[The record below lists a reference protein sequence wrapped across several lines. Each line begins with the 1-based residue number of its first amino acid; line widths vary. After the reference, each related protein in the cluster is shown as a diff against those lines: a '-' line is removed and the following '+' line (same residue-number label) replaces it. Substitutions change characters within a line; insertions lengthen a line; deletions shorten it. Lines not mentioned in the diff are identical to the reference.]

1 MIRSF
6 SDSIFNDKIT
16 LDEADKK
23 NKAIYWTIYK
33 NLIAEQDQKPKQIKR
48 NIEILMKVY
57 MLFVK
62 VKK

>member
-23 NKAIYWTIYK
+23 KQS
-33 NLIAEQDQKPKQIKR
+33 NLLN
-48 NIEILMKVY
+48 NI
-57 MLFVK
+57 
-62 VKK
+62 

>member
-16 LDEADKK
+16 LDEAEKK
-23 NKAIYWTIYK
+23 NKAICWTIFK

-48 NIEILMKVY
+48 KIEILMKVY